1 MKKPVPLFEIV
12 LVSLI
17 FFVFTFF
24 TFVTL
29 ADAADT
35 DDVTATVTVQN
46 VAMTLSNNSVTYGTM
61 SVGTT
66 KDTTATGTGESTY
79 ATNIGNVLQDFNI
92 KGANS
97 SSSGVGWTISTAA
110 GSDTYAHHYCKV
122 DCDGTPTWIPLAIGY
137 TDLATSVTAGTGT
150 TPEFDLR
157 ISVPS
162 SVTDYQQNTVVVTV
176 QTVAS

>member
-79 ATNIGNVLQDFNI
+79 ATNIGNVLQDF
-92 KGANS
+92 
-97 SSSGVGWTISTAA
+97 AA

-162 SVTDYQQNTVVVTV
+162 SVTKHCRCHRSNSRLLRSVFYLPNMINSTNE
-176 QTVAS
+176 